1 MNIAPRAFLGFAL
14 IGALM
19 LALGVFALS
28 QMSKIRTSGENIVEN
43 SVPSVRA
50 LNEFTQLTLRLRVLS
65 YRLLTNR
72 EADTQQKTFDLF
84 EQRNQQIR
92 TAQSNYE
99 KLISAPEERAAYD
112 QYVQL
117 LNQYRQLEE
126 RMKTLSR
133 NNQVDELRTLLG
145 NDLQTNSEAV
155 NAVLARLTEIN
166 NLQAEAFNKSAAQQ
180 YSTAFTW
187 VVTMLIVATGLTL
200 LFAWLLT
207 NSITKPI
214 ANALDAA
221 EEIAKGNLTRPI
233 TVDGSDEAGR
243 LLRAMATMQDKLRD
257 TLQRISG
264 SATQLASAAEELN
277 SVTDE
282 SARGLTQQNNEIE
295 QAATAVNEMT
305 SAVEE
310 VARNAVSTSEASRNA
325 TTSAG
330 DGRDLVQETVGAI
343 ERMSADVQSTA
354 TLIGNLADESR
365 DIGKVL
371 DVIRGLADQ
380 TNLLALNAAIE
391 AARAGEAGRG
401 FAVVADEV
409 RALAH
414 RTQQSTSEIERMIG
428 SIQSG
433 TEQAATAV
441 NEMTSAVE
449 EVARNAVSTSEA
461 SRNATTSAGDGRD
474 LVQETVGAI
483 ERMSADVQST
493 ASLIGNLANESRDIG
508 KVLDVIRGLADQT
521 NLLALNAAIEAARA
535 GEAGRGFA
543 VVADEVRA
551 LAHRTQQSTSE
562 IERMIGSIQSGTE
575 QAVDSMRNSTE
586 RAESTLNI
594 ARGAGMSL
602 DTINS
607 AIVEIN
613 ERNLVIAS
621 AAEEQAQVARE
632 VDRNLVNIRDLS
644 VQSATGANQTSAA
657 SAELSRLAV
666 DLNSMVGRFSL

>member
-1 MNIAPRAFLGFAL
+1 MTDKSSIRQSQRRTAALFSVNIMSLRIMNIAPRAFLGFAL
-14 IGALM
+14 IGGLM
-19 LALGVFALS
+19 LVLGVFALN
-28 QMSKIRTSGENIVEN
+28 QMSKIRGAGEDIASM
-43 SVPSVRA
+43 SVPSIKS
-50 LNEFTQLTLRLRVLS
+50 LDEFTQLTLRLRVLS
-65 YRLLTNR
+65 YRLLVNR
-72 EADTQQKTFDLF
+72 EPDVQQKTMELFDL
-84 EQRNQQIR
+84 RNQQIR
-92 TAQSNYE
+92 DAQKVYE
-99 KLISAPEERAAYD
+99 QLIDGPEERAAYD
-112 QYVQL
+112 KYVQL
-117 LNQYRQLEE
+117 LAQYRQLEE
-126 RMKTLSR
+126 RMKTFSR
-133 NNQVDELRTLLG
+133 NNQVDDLRKMLNTELLANSEEVNAALAKLLEINTLQIDKTDRNAGDQYSMSFNLVITLL
-145 NDLQTNSEAV
+145 V
-155 NAVLARLTEIN
+155 I
-166 NLQAEAFNKSAAQQ
+166 
-180 YSTAFTW
+180 
-187 VVTMLIVATGLTL
+187 ATGLTV

-214 ANALDAA
+214 ANALSAA
-221 EEIAKGNLTRPI
+221 EEIAEGNLTRPI
-233 TVDGSDEAGR
+233 TVDGEDEAGR
-243 LLRAMATMQDKLRD
+243 LLLAMSKMQDKLRD

-305 SAVEE
+305 SAVDE
-310 VARNAVSTSEASRNA
+310 VARNAVSTSEASKNA

-330 DGRDLVQETVGAI
+330 DGRDLVQETVSAI

-354 TLIGNLADESR
+354 TLIGD
-365 DIGKVL
+365 
-371 DVIRGLADQ
+371 
-380 TNLLALNAAIE
+380 
-391 AARAGEAGRG
+391 
-401 FAVVADEV
+401 
-409 RALAH
+409 
-414 RTQQSTSEIERMIG
+414 
-428 SIQSG
+428 
-433 TEQAATAV
+433 
-441 NEMTSAVE
+441 
-449 EVARNAVSTSEA
+449 
-461 SRNATTSAGDGRD
+461 
-474 LVQETVGAI
+474 
-483 ERMSADVQST
+483 
-493 ASLIGNLANESRDIG
+493 LANESRDIG

-575 QAVDSMRNSTE
+575 HAVDSMRNSTE

-594 ARGAGMSL
+594 ARGAGLSL

-657 SAELSRLAV
+657 SNELSRLAL
-666 DLNSMVGRFSL
+666 DLNNMVGRFSL

>member
-1 MNIAPRAFLGFAL
+1 MTDKSCIQQSQPRTDALFSVNIMSLRNINIAPRAFLGFAL
-14 IGALM
+14 IGGLM
-19 LALGVFALS
+19 LVLGVFALN
-28 QMSKIRTSGENIVEN
+28 QMSKIRGAAEQITSN
-43 SVPSVRA
+43 SVPSIKS
-50 LNEFTQLTLRLRVLS
+50 LDEFTQLTLRLRVLS
-65 YRLLTNR
+65 YRLLVNR
-72 EADTQQKTFDLF
+72 EPDVQQKTMDLL
-84 EQRNQQIR
+84 ETRNQQIR
-92 TAQSNYE
+92 AAQAIYE
-99 KLISAPEERAAYD
+99 KLIASPQERATYD

-117 LNQYRQLEE
+117 LGQYRQIED
-126 RMKTLSR
+126 RMKSLSR
-133 NNQVDELRTLLG
+133 NNQIDELRTLL
-145 NDLQTNSEAV
+145 NTDLLTNSEAV
-155 NAVLARLTEIN
+155 NSVLSRLLEIN
-166 NLQAEAFNKSAAQQ
+166 TQQSLDTNQQAVDQYASAFNL
-180 YSTAFTW
+180 T
-187 VVTMLIVATGLTL
+187 VTLLIIATGLTL

-207 NSITKPI
+207 NSITRPI
-214 ANALDAA
+214 ANALSAA
-221 EEIAKGNLTRPI
+221 EEIAEGNLTRPI
-233 TVDGSDEAGR
+233 TVDGKDEAGR
-243 LLRAMATMQDKLRD
+243 LLAAMAKMQDKLRD
-257 TLQRISG
+257 TLQQISG

-310 VARNAVSTSEASRNA
+310 VARNAVSTSEASKNA

-330 DGRDLVQETVGAI
+330 DGRDLVQETVSAI

-354 TLIGNLADESR
+354 TLIGD
-365 DIGKVL
+365 
-371 DVIRGLADQ
+371 
-380 TNLLALNAAIE
+380 
-391 AARAGEAGRG
+391 
-401 FAVVADEV
+401 
-409 RALAH
+409 
-414 RTQQSTSEIERMIG
+414 
-428 SIQSG
+428 
-433 TEQAATAV
+433 
-441 NEMTSAVE
+441 
-449 EVARNAVSTSEA
+449 
-461 SRNATTSAGDGRD
+461 
-474 LVQETVGAI
+474 
-483 ERMSADVQST
+483 
-493 ASLIGNLANESRDIG
+493 LANESRDIG

-575 QAVDSMRNSTE
+575 HAVDSMRNSTE

-594 ARGAGMSL
+594 ARGAGLSL

-657 SAELSRLAV
+657 SNELSRLAL
-666 DLNSMVGRFSL
+666 DLNNMVGRFSL

>member
-14 IGALM
+14 IGGLM
-19 LALGVFALS
+19 LVLGVFALN
-28 QMSKIRTSGENIVEN
+28 QMSKIRGAGEDIASM
-43 SVPSVRA
+43 SVPSIKS
-50 LNEFTQLTLRLRVLS
+50 LDEFTQLTLRLRVLS
-65 YRLLTNR
+65 YRLLVNR
-72 EADTQQKTFDLF
+72 EPDVQQKTFELFDL
-84 EQRNQQIR
+84 RNQQIR
-92 TAQSNYE
+92 DAQKVYE
-99 KLISAPEERAAYD
+99 PLIEGPQERAAYD

-117 LNQYRQLEE
+117 LAQYRQLED

-133 NNQVDELRTLLG
+133 NNQVDELRTMLNSELLS
-145 NDLQTNSEAV
+145 NSEAV
-155 NAVLARLTEIN
+155 NAALAKLLEIN
-166 NLQAEAFNKSAAQQ
+166 TQQIEVTDTRAGEQ
-180 YSTAFTW
+180 YSTSLNLVITLLVIAS
-187 VVTMLIVATGLTL
+187 GLTL

-214 ANALDAA
+214 ANALSAA
-221 EEIAKGNLTRPI
+221 EEIAEGNLTRPI
-233 TVDGSDEAGR
+233 HVDGDDEAGR
-243 LLRAMATMQDKLRD
+243 LLLAMSKMQEKLRD

-310 VARNAVSTSEASRNA
+310 VARNAVSTSEASKNA

-330 DGRDLVQETVGAI
+330 DGRDLVQETVSAI

-354 TLIGNLADESR
+354 TLIGD
-365 DIGKVL
+365 
-371 DVIRGLADQ
+371 
-380 TNLLALNAAIE
+380 
-391 AARAGEAGRG
+391 
-401 FAVVADEV
+401 
-409 RALAH
+409 
-414 RTQQSTSEIERMIG
+414 
-428 SIQSG
+428 
-433 TEQAATAV
+433 
-441 NEMTSAVE
+441 
-449 EVARNAVSTSEA
+449 
-461 SRNATTSAGDGRD
+461 
-474 LVQETVGAI
+474 
-483 ERMSADVQST
+483 
-493 ASLIGNLANESRDIG
+493 LANESRDIG

-575 QAVDSMRNSTE
+575 HAVNSMRNSTE

-594 ARGAGMSL
+594 ARGAGLSL

-657 SAELSRLAV
+657 SNELSRLAL
-666 DLNSMVGRFSL
+666 DLNNMVGRFSL

>member
-1 MNIAPRAFLGFAL
+1 VTCLANFKDCDWPIWFLHFVAMTLMRQNRAVTQDFSRVTDKSFTRQFRHRSGALFSVNTMSLRNMNIAPRAFLGFAL
-14 IGALM
+14 IGGLM
-19 LALGVFALS
+19 MVLGVFALN
-28 QMSKIRTSGENIVEN
+28 QMSKIRGAAENITVS
-43 SVPSVRA
+43 SVPSIKS
-50 LNEFTQLTLRLRVLS
+50 LDDFTQLTLRLRVLS
-65 YRLLTNR
+65 YRLLVNR
-72 EADTQQKTFDLF
+72 EPDVQQKTIELLDM
-84 EQRNQQIR
+84 RNQQIR
-92 TAQSNYE
+92 AAQAIYE
-99 KLISAPEERAAYD
+99 KLISSPQERAAYD

-117 LNQYRQLEE
+117 LGQYRQIED

-133 NNQVDELRTLLG
+133 NNQVDELRSLL
-145 NDLQTNSEAV
+145 NADLLSNSEAV
-155 NAVLARLTEIN
+155 NAVLSRLLEIN
-166 NLQAEAFNKSAAQQ
+166 TQQTLDTNQQAADQYDSAFDLVI
-180 YSTAFTW
+180 TLL
-187 VVTMLIVATGLTL
+187 VVATGLTI

-214 ANALDAA
+214 ANALNAA
-221 EEIAKGNLTRPI
+221 EQIAEGNLTRPI
-233 TVDGSDEAGR
+233 IADGEDEAGR
-243 LLRAMATMQDKLRD
+243 LLLAMSKMQDKLRD

-310 VARNAVSTSEASRNA
+310 VARNAVSTSEASKNA

-354 TLIGNLADESR
+354 TLIGD
-365 DIGKVL
+365 
-371 DVIRGLADQ
+371 
-380 TNLLALNAAIE
+380 
-391 AARAGEAGRG
+391 
-401 FAVVADEV
+401 
-409 RALAH
+409 
-414 RTQQSTSEIERMIG
+414 
-428 SIQSG
+428 
-433 TEQAATAV
+433 
-441 NEMTSAVE
+441 
-449 EVARNAVSTSEA
+449 
-461 SRNATTSAGDGRD
+461 
-474 LVQETVGAI
+474 
-483 ERMSADVQST
+483 
-493 ASLIGNLANESRDIG
+493 LANESRDIG

-575 QAVDSMRNSTE
+575 HAVDSMRNSTE

-602 DTINS
+602 DTINR

-657 SAELSRLAV
+657 SNELSRLAV
-666 DLNSMVGRFSL
+666 DLNTMVGRFSL

>member
-1 MNIAPRAFLGFAL
+1 MTDKSSIRQPRHRSGAPFSVTAMSLRNMNIAPRAFLSFAL
-14 IGALM
+14 IGGLM
-19 LALGVFALS
+19 MILGVFALN
-28 QMSKIRTSGENIVEN
+28 QMSKIRGAAEEITLN
-43 SVPSVRA
+43 SVPSIQS
-50 LNEFTQLTLRLRVLS
+50 LDEFTQLTLRLRVLS
-65 YRLLTNR
+65 YRLLVNR
-72 EADTQQKTFDLF
+72 EPDVQQKTMELL
-84 EQRNQQIR
+84 ETRNQQIHA
-92 TAQSNYE
+92 AQATYE
-99 KLISAPEERAAYD
+99 KLIASPQERAAYD

-117 LNQYRQLEE
+117 LGQYRQIED

-133 NNQVDELRTLLG
+133 NNQIDELRNLL
-145 NDLQTNSEAV
+145 NTDLLNNSEAV
-155 NAVLARLTEIN
+155 NAVLSRLLEIN
-166 NLQAEAFNKSAAQQ
+166 TQQTRDTNQQAADQYDSAFDLVIALLVAA
-180 YSTAFTW
+180 TA
-187 VVTMLIVATGLTL
+187 LTL
-200 LFAWLLT
+200 ALAWLLI

-214 ANALDAA
+214 ANALGAA
-221 EEIAKGNLTRPI
+221 ESIAEGNLTRPI
-233 TVDGSDEAGR
+233 TVDGEDEAGR
-243 LLRAMATMQDKLRD
+243 LLAAMAKMQDKLRD
-257 TLQRISG
+257 TLLRISG

-310 VARNAVSTSEASRNA
+310 VARNAVSTSEASQSA
-325 TTSAG
+325 TASAG
-330 DGRDLVQETVGAI
+330 DGRDLVQETVSAI

-354 TLIGNLADESR
+354 TLIGD
-365 DIGKVL
+365 
-371 DVIRGLADQ
+371 
-380 TNLLALNAAIE
+380 
-391 AARAGEAGRG
+391 
-401 FAVVADEV
+401 
-409 RALAH
+409 
-414 RTQQSTSEIERMIG
+414 
-428 SIQSG
+428 
-433 TEQAATAV
+433 
-441 NEMTSAVE
+441 
-449 EVARNAVSTSEA
+449 
-461 SRNATTSAGDGRD
+461 
-474 LVQETVGAI
+474 
-483 ERMSADVQST
+483 
-493 ASLIGNLANESRDIG
+493 LANESRDIG

-575 QAVDSMRNSTE
+575 HAVDSMRNSTE

-613 ERNLVIAS
+613 QRNLVIAS

-657 SAELSRLAV
+657 SNELSRLAV

>member
-1 MNIAPRAFLGFAL
+1 MSLRNMNIAPRAFTGFAL
-14 IGALM
+14 IGGLI
-19 LALGVFALS
+19 LILGVFALN
-28 QMSKIRTSGENIVEN
+28 QMDKIRAAGEDIATE
-43 SVPSVRA
+43 SVPSIKA
-50 LNEFTQLTLRLRVLS
+50 LDEFTQLTLRLRVLS
-65 YRLLTNR
+65 YRLLINR
-72 EADTQQKTFDLF
+72 EPDVQQKTFELF
-84 EQRNQQIR
+84 ELRNKQIADAQR
-92 TAQSNYE
+92 AYE
-99 KLISAPEERAAYD
+99 PMIDGPQERSAYD

-117 LNQYRQLEE
+117 LAQYRQLED

-133 NNQVDELRTLLG
+133 NNQIDELRQMLNSDLLS
-145 NDLQTNSEAV
+145 NSEAV
-155 NAVLARLTEIN
+155 NAALARLLEIN
-166 NLQAEAFNKSAAQQ
+166 TQQIAETDKGASDQYAMSFNL
-180 YSTAFTW
+180 
-187 VVTMLIVATGLTL
+187 VVTLLIIASGLTL

-214 ANALDAA
+214 SKALEAA
-221 EEIAKGNLTRPI
+221 ETIAEGNLTQPI
-233 TVDGSDEAGR
+233 HVDGSDEAGR
-243 LLRAMATMQDKLRD
+243 LLAAMAKMQSKLRD

-310 VARNAVSTSEASRNA
+310 VARNAVSTSEASKNA

-330 DGRDLVQETVGAI
+330 DGRDLVQETV
-343 ERMSADVQSTA
+343 S
-354 TLIGNLADESR
+354 
-365 DIGKVL
+365 
-371 DVIRGLADQ
+371 
-380 TNLLALNAAIE
+380 
-391 AARAGEAGRG
+391 
-401 FAVVADEV
+401 
-409 RALAH
+409 
-414 RTQQSTSEIERMIG
+414 
-428 SIQSG
+428 
-433 TEQAATAV
+433 
-441 NEMTSAVE
+441 
-449 EVARNAVSTSEA
+449 
-461 SRNATTSAGDGRD
+461 
-474 LVQETVGAI
+474 AI

-493 ASLIGNLANESRDIG
+493 ASLIGDLANESRDIG

-575 QAVDSMRNSTE
+575 HAVDSMRNSTE

-602 DTINS
+602 DTINT

-657 SAELSRLAV
+657 SNELSRLAL
-666 DLNSMVGRFSL
+666 DLNNMVGRFSL